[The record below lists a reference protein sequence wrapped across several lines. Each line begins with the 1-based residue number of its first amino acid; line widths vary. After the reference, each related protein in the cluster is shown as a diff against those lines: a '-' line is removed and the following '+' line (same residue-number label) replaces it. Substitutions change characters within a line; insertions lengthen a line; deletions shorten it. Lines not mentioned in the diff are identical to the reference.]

1 MQKLACPPAQ
11 FELLPTSQNLKK
23 QSEVA
28 PKPKIGQ
35 FSNEGQLQIIFSS
48 DYARGKN
55 SNYAS
60 GDVDF

>member
-1 MQKLACPPAQ
+1 MQKPACPPAQ

-35 FSNEGQLQIIFSS
+35 FSNEGQLQIIFRRTFH
-48 DYARGKN
+48 RGRN
-55 SNYAS
+55 SNNDY
-60 GDVDF
+60 GGTDF